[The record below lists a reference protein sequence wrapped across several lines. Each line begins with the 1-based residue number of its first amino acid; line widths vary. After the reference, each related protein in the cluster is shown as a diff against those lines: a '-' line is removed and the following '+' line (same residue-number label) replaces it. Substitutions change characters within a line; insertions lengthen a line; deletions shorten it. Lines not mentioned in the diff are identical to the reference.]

1 MKLEKICELIK
12 GDLKGDPSIDIK
24 GVSGIKEAKQGD
36 ITFLSDKRY
45 IKEIRDCKASAII
58 LNKDLDITIPSIIV
72 ENPYFAFAEL
82 LEIFYPKKP
91 LPKGIDE
98 KAVIKKNV
106 KMGKDI
112 AIFPHVYVG
121 NNVILGD
128 RVILYAGVFVGDDCR
143 IGDDTVVYPNVS
155 IYENVRIGKNVI
167 IHSGAV
173 IGSDGFGFV
182 KLENGTYHKIPQ
194 VGTVC
199 IEDDVEIGANVCIDR
214 ANLGETIVKRGTK
227 LDNLIHLA
235 HSVSVGRNTIIA
247 SQTGISGS
255 CKIGDQ
261 VVLAGQV
268 GVVDHVRIGDHSTV
282 IAQSGITH
290 DIPPKSI
297 QSGSPSMDHGLWRKV
312 HVLLPRL
319 PEFVKNLRE
328 LAKRITKIEEDK
340 KKGL

>member
-1 MKLEKICELIK
+1 MKLGKICELIK
-12 GDLKGDPSIDIK
+12 GDLKGEPHIEIK
-24 GVSGIKEAKQGD
+24 GISGIKEAKKGE

-45 IKEIRDCKASAII
+45 VKELKHCKASAII
-58 LNKDLDITIPSIIV
+58 VNKDINIAIPSIIV
-72 ENPYFAFAEL
+72 ENPYLAFAKL

-91 LPKGIDE
+91 CPKGID
-98 KAVIKKNV
+98 KNAIIKKNV

-112 AIFPHVYVG
+112 TIFPYVYIGSDVE
-121 NNVILGD
+121 LGD
-128 RVILYAGVFVGDDCR
+128 RVILYAGVFVGDNCR
-143 IGDDTVVYPNVS
+143 IGDDAVIYPNVS

-167 IHSGAV
+167 IHSGTV

-182 KLENGTYHKIPQ
+182 KLDDESYYKIPQ
-194 VGTVC
+194 VGSVC

-214 ANLGETIVKRGTK
+214 ANLGETIVKKGTK
-227 LDNLIHLA
+227 IDNLIHLA
-235 HSVSVGRNTIIA
+235 HNVSIGKNTIIA

-255 CKIGDQ
+255 CEIGDH

-268 GVVDHVRIGDHSTV
+268 GVVDHVKIGDHSIV

-297 QSGSPSMDHGLWRKV
+297 QSGSPSMDHSSWRKV

-319 PEFVKNLRE
+319 PEFVKSLKE
-328 LAKRITKIEEDK
+328 LGKKISKIEKDK
-340 KKGL
+340 K